1 LVSLEELKG
10 LCQKGAKAIAV
21 FGSYVRAKDYVEG
34 ISDLN
39 VFALTR
45 DKQLLLELASMGY
58 SPVMLGEESL
68 RQLCEAGD
76 PLCYYVLYDS
86 KVLCGSLPRV
96 SFKLTDG
103 TCRKLRDQAIN
114 SFCFAIESH
123 FRSDELNSVRYAF
136 KAIKL
141 SVAYRVCRDKNR
153 VIVSND
159 EAESSCKE
167 LNLAGC
173 SEMKD
178 LLMMMRLKLKLT
190 TWALD
195 RIAQALTN
203 NLDLPV
209 PTASDLMRD
218 YGDYVAKLVYDNGVW
233 RVLLK
238 DGKWDS
244 FKK

>member
-1 LVSLEELKG
+1 VSLEELKG

-34 ISDLN
+34 VSDLN

-58 SPVMLGEESL
+58 SPVMLDEESL

-141 SVAYRVCRDKNR
+141 SVSYRVCRDKNR

-195 RIAQALTN
+195 RIAQALSN
-203 NLDLPV
+203 NLDCLCRPRA
-209 PTASDLMRD
+209 T
-218 YGDYVAKLVYDNGVW
+218 
-233 RVLLK
+233 
-238 DGKWDS
+238 
-244 FKK
+244 